1 MEDNKNSKR
10 AKRNSAGKKKLS
22 GGKIFL
28 IIILIFVLAVLTVFF
43 VPPVRNAV
51 MGKLMQSSMQAA
63 SGGFSINTVERR
75 DITTTL
81 TGTGTLQPLDS
92 YTVTASVSG
101 EITEDFFEEMDEVT
115 EDFVLYTIDTEEIE
129 KDIADKREDVA
140 EAFEDYNEA
149 LQDMNDVNIISDY
162 SGTIREL
169 YVEEGDKIQAGAK
182 VAYIVDSD
190 TMLLE
195 IPFFAANAD
204 FISNGCEAAV
214 TFSSTGEV
222 LSGVVTEISFLT
234 SVNSN
239 NSTVRNITISVSNP
253 GGITFG
259 MTAYASVKGTD
270 GNTYYCSGE
279 GTFGYNEEE
288 VITSELGG
296 EVEKLYVKEGE
307 KVTKNKLLATLYSES
322 LESQIEQLKKSYE
335 SQSEALDDLIEK
347 LEDYSITAPISGTV
361 VQKNYK
367 ALDKIGGSSISST
380 TTLAIIYDMSKLTF
394 ELSIDELDLQLIQV
408 GQEVKVTSDSIDN
421 VAYTGVVTKKS
432 IVGSS
437 SGGTTT
443 YPVTVEIEETDGL
456 LPGMNINA
464 EIIISSTEN
473 VLTIPVSALKRG
485 NKVEV
490 VKNPEGITGNVVAEK
505 PETETVAV
513 EIGASD
519 ENYIEIKSGLSEGDV
534 VIYEIVNVT
543 QDLFSSMFGA
553 MNGMGMGGMGMG
565 SMPSGGIPSG
575 GMPSGGMPS
584 GARPYGGMS
593 SGGMSGT
600 RGGMSGGMPS
610 GR

>member
-1 MEDNKNSKR
+1 
-10 AKRNSAGKKKLS
+10 
-22 GGKIFL
+22 
-28 IIILIFVLAVLTVFF
+28 
-43 VPPVRNAV
+43 
-51 MGKLMQSSMQAA
+51 MQSSMQAA

-367 ALDKIGGSSISST
+367 ALDKIGGSSMSST

-543 QDLFSSMFGA
+543 QDLFSSMFGT
-553 MNGMGMGGMGMG
+553 MSGMGMGGMGMG
-565 SMPSGGIPSG
+565 SMPSGG
-575 GMPSGGMPS
+575 MPSGGMPS
-584 GARPYGGMS
+584 GARPSGGMS
-593 SGGMSGT
+593 SGGMSGN
-600 RGGMSGGMPS
+600 RGGMSGGMPG